1 MTALLLIAAATT
13 IPVFVTQ
20 SFQPTTMRILPVNTR
35 RCRRTATTA
44 TTTTLNGPGL
54 TDNKRGS
61 KRRRNHHDANG
72 LNETWRIFGIDV
84 EPDALFLE
92 TSATTLYTL
101 QTEGSPSVPSDWAYL
116 TPLVLSS
123 LFSRLRIDHSSSS
136 SPSSLLPPQLTDVRV
151 VRRSVDARR
160 QRGVN
165 PKYSYVVDVTLAN
178 GVDSKREFNLEHR
191 PGRTECMVKEAR

>member
-72 LNETWRIFGIDV
+72 LNVVVAAAATNRCARG
-84 EPDALFLE
+84 
-92 TSATTLYTL
+92 TSLRRRPTAKRCESQVFVRSRRYVSKWSGF
-101 QTEGSPSVPSDWAYL
+101 QT
-116 TPLVLSS
+116 
-123 LFSRLRIDHSSSS
+123 
-136 SPSSLLPPQLTDVRV
+136 
-151 VRRSVDARR
+151 
-160 QRGVN
+160 GVQ
-165 PKYSYVVDVTLAN
+165 SGT
-178 GVDSKREFNLEHR
+178 STR
-191 PGRTECMVKEAR
+191 